1 MFQPVGSLP
10 PNIYWRRRLFVLGVP
25 AILLVLTLY
34 VVFFSG
40 SGKTDSGASTPPG
53 SKSSSVKTST
63 QQSSSSQSSSSS
75 SASTGSVTCAPAAL
89 QVRAATG
96 APSYKVGQQ
105 AALFLVVT
113 NVGTKACNQDLADKQ
128 VELTVFTGD
137 VRVWGSHDCQVQPGT
152 SVQKLARNKPVRL
165 EVAWSSKT
173 SKPGC
178 GGTRLQVQAGTY
190 QLFATL
196 AGKKSPPV
204 TFTVT

>member
-10 PNIYWRRRLFVLGVP
+10 PSIYWRRRLFVLGVP
-25 AILLVLTLY
+25 AILLLLTVY

-40 SGKTDSGASTPPG
+40 GGKSHSGASTPPG
-53 SKSSSVKTST
+53 STSHSVSSSTQHLPSTKSSATTST
-63 QQSSSSQSSSSS
+63 
-75 SASTGSVTCAPAAL
+75 TGSAACALSAL
-89 QVRAATG
+89 QVQAATG
-96 APSYKVGQQ
+96 KSSYKVGQQ

-113 NVGTKACNQDLADKQ
+113 NVGPHACNQDLADKQ
-128 VELTVFTGD
+128 VELTVYTGD

-190 QLFATL
+190 QLYATL

-204 TFTVT
+204 TFTVV

>member
-34 VVFFSG
+34 VVFSG
-40 SGKTDSGASTPPG
+40 GGKTDSGASTPPG
-53 SKSSSVKTST
+53 SKSNSVKPST

-75 SASTGSVTCAPAAL
+75 SASTGTGTCAQSAL

-96 APSYKVGQQ
+96 NPSYKVGQQ

-113 NVGTKACNQDLADKQ
+113 NVGVKACNQDLADKQ

-152 SVQKLARNKPVRL
+152 SVQKLDRTKPVRL

-196 AGKKSPPV
+196 AGIKSPPV